1 MNIFRLAYRDED
13 PYHGCYDCVKR
24 REQQLE
30 TRDSI
35 KYYTSRF
42 FLAVGVA
49 ISGHHS
55 LTLEKSPLENP
66 IAACVAVAGSG
77 FLCSTGVSETLG
89 WCYSKCFLQDRLC
102 QHIRDLPLYLVRNTP
117 PDAQAAQAP
126 ATDTQAAQAQAGD
139 TQAAQ
144 PPDDTQAAQAPASD
158 ANRESSL
165 PVNDKPGIGFVTDRL
180 RFRQQ
185 FSRVIET

>member
-1 MNIFRLAYRDED
+1 MNIFRLTYRDED

-24 REQQLE
+24 REQRLA

-55 LTLEKSPLENP
+55 LALEKSPLENP
-66 IAACVAVAGSG
+66 IAACVAVAGCG
-77 FLCSTGVSETLG
+77 FLCGTGVSETLG
-89 WCYSKCFLQDRLC
+89 WCYSKCLLQDRLC
-102 QHIRDLPLYLVRNTP
+102 QHIKDLPLYLVRNTP

-126 ATDTQAAQAQAGD
+126 AADTQAAQAGD

-144 PPDDTQAAQAPASD
+144 APGDTQAAQAPAND
-158 ANRESSL
+158 ANRESSP
-165 PVNDKPGIGFVTDRL
+165 PVNHKSGIGFVTDRQ

>member
-1 MNIFRLAYRDED
+1 MNIFRLTYRGED

-24 REQQLE
+24 REQQLA

-49 ISGHHS
+49 ISGRHS
-55 LTLEKSPLENP
+55 LTLEKSLLENP
-66 IAACVAVAGSG
+66 FAASVAVAGCG
-77 FLCSTGVSETLG
+77 FLCGTGVSETLG
-89 WCYSKCFLQDRLC
+89 WCYGKCFLQDRLC
-102 QHIRDLPLYLVRNTP
+102 QHIRDLPLYLVRNMP

-126 ATDTQAAQAQAGD
+126 GN
-139 TQAAQ
+139 
-144 PPDDTQAAQAPASD
+144 TQAAQAPAGD
-158 ANRESSL
+158 ANRESSP
-165 PVNDKPGIGFVTDRL
+165 PVNHKSGIGFVTDRQ